1 MMPRKVWREGLGLC
15 CGGGEE
21 MGGRGVATVFGDS
34 AGLRIEI
41 CCTVWAGVQFDTIEL
56 NIFFMPAS
64 TFEKQVSYSTTKML
78 E

>member
-56 NIFFMPAS
+56 TFFYACFNI
-64 TFEKQVSYSTTKML
+64 
-78 E
+78 